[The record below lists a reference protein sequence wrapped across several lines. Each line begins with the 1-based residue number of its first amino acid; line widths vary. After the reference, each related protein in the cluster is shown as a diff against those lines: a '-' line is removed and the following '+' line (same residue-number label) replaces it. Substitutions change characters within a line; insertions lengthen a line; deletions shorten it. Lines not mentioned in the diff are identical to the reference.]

1 MASNMLGFIVILA
14 IVSPALVSAKDF
26 IVGDDKGW
34 TTNFDYQAWARG
46 KDFRVGDRL
55 VFQYPVGAHNVF
67 KVDGTGFES
76 CIKPALTEALTSG
89 NDAIVLATP
98 GRKWYICGIGQHCAA
113 AGQKLFITVNSE
125 WMAPSPSPSPSANS
139 ANGIIPKF
147 FPTAMMVALIV
158 SIFGLS
164 F

>member
-34 TTNFDYQAWARG
+34 TTNFDYQTWAQG

-67 KVDGTGFES
+67 KVNGTGFES
-76 CIKPALTEALTSG
+76 CIKPAPTEALTSG

-125 WMAPSPSPSPSANS
+125 WMAPSPSPSANS

-147 FPTAMMVALIV
+147 FPTAMMVVLIV

>member
-14 IVSPALVSAKDF
+14 IVSPALLEMT
-26 IVGDDKGW
+26 KGGRKISI
-34 TTNFDYQAWARG
+34 TRHGHRARIL
-46 KDFRVGDRL
+46 RL
-55 VFQYPVGAHNVF
+55 EIGLYPVRAHNVF
-67 KVDGTGFES
+67 KVNGTGFES
-76 CIKPALTEALTSG
+76 CIKPALTEALTSE

-98 GRKWYICGIGQHCAA
+98 GRKWYICGIGRHCAA
-113 AGQKLFITVNSE
+113 AGQKLFIIVNSE
-125 WMAPSPSPSPSANS
+125 WMAPSPSPSPSENS